1 MPVKDVRDMKTLI
14 ISPHADDELGCFS
27 FLKNSEVFVVSIN
40 ESSVFSKRPHYKK
53 RKDEMISFSKF
64 VGAQY
69 YSPFPEIQVN
79 RFYNYKYELIYAV
92 EYMIKT
98 TKPEL
103 ILIPHPSINQ
113 DHQTVYEACMVA
125 LRPHDKNHFVKK
137 VLMYECP
144 QSYIWGEPLTPN
156 YFKEVD
162 IKKKIKA
169 YKLYKSQVR
178 SYRSPELLKR
188 MAEHRGKQA
197 NLKYAEGFKV
207 VRWVNAKKRS

>member
-1 MPVKDVRDMKTLI
+1 L
-14 ISPHADDELGCFS
+14 LGAFS
-27 FLKNSEVFVVSIN
+27 FMSETDSIITIALDESMCPEDKKHRITLENKIEELNNVYELLGLELSNKRDVGGIVNQLHLQKYEVIKSIEDRIN
-40 ESSVFSKRPHYKK
+40 E
-53 RKDEMISFSKF
+53 
-64 VGAQY
+64 
-69 YSPFPEIQVN
+69 N
-79 RFYNYKYELIYAV
+79 
-92 EYMIKT
+92 
-98 TKPEL
+98 KPDI
-103 ILIPHPSINQ
+103 ILIPHPSYNQ
-113 DHQTVYEACMVA
+113 DHQTVHEACMVA